1 MVEKE
6 DNELQLSRIDIK
18 EAHKLWEMQVKA
30 FAALYQKYQDTE
42 TSPAAETVE
51 RIMTR
56 LQQPFTYYYWIQE
69 NGENVGAVR
78 VVDKKENDTPKRIS
92 PIFIL
97 PQFQNQG
104 LAQKAIRAVEELHGS
119 SNWELDTILQEKGN
133 CYLYE
138 KMGYRPTGKTRVIN
152 DKMTLI
158 FYKKD

>member
-78 VVDKKENDTPKRIS
+78 VVDKKD
-92 PIFIL
+92 
-97 PQFQNQG
+97 
-104 LAQKAIRAVEELHGS
+104 AQKNFSDFYSAAIPKSG
-119 SNWELDTILQEKGN
+119 TGTKGN
-133 CYLYE
+133 SCS
-138 KMGYRPTGKTRVIN
+138 
-152 DKMTLI
+152 
-158 FYKKD
+158 